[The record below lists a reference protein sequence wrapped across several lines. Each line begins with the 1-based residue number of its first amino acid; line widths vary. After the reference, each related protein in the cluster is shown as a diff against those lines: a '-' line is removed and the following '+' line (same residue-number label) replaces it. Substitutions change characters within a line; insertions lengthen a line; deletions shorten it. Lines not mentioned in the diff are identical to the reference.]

1 MEPNE
6 EYKQIMQA
14 ADENIRRWRK
24 NLKTVDELWAE
35 CKRLNLV
42 TSNNL
47 HEKKVTIKPNSL
59 PFCTTQIVEE
69 LKNQKYYLGR
79 NRRNG
84 IIKQYRRVSK

>member
-24 NLKTVDELWAE
+24 NLKTVDELWTE

-42 TSNNL
+42 TSNSL
-47 HEKKVTIKPNSL
+47 HEKKVTIKPNSCL
-59 PFCTTQIVEE
+59 PAPRKSS
-69 LKNQKYYLGR
+69 KN
-79 NRRNG
+79 
-84 IIKQYRRVSK
+84 

>member
-6 EYKQIMQA
+6 EYEQIMRA
-14 ADENIRRWRK
+14 ADKNIRRWRK

-42 TSNNL
+42 TSNSL
-47 HEKKVTIKPNSL
+47 HEKKGYNQTQFFAS
-59 PFCTTQIVEE
+59 CTTQIVEE

-84 IIKQYRRVSK
+84 IIQQYRRISK

>member
-42 TSNNL
+42 TSNSL
-47 HEKKVTIKPNSL
+47 HEKKVTIKANSL

-84 IIKQYRRVSK
+84 IIQQYRRVSK

>member
-1 MEPNE
+1 MEPDE
-6 EYKQIMQA
+6 EYREIMKA
-14 ADENIRRWRK
+14 ADNNIRRWRK

-42 TSNNL
+42 TSNSL
-47 HEKKVTIKPNSL
+47 REKKVTVKPNSL
-59 PFCTTQIVEE
+59 PSCTTQIVEE

-84 IIKQYRRVSK
+84 IIQQYRRVSK